1 LGHLSLKFLNHPCSP
16 PIPAILLKL
25 DPSNWAILTPCPEA
39 FASVLPQE
47 NFAIHVEKAVFTATK
62 AVEEE
67 KEGDIQELKQVG
79 LKVTLDG

>member
-1 LGHLSLKFLNHPCSP
+1 
-16 PIPAILLKL
+16 
-25 DPSNWAILTPCPEA
+25 LTPCSEA